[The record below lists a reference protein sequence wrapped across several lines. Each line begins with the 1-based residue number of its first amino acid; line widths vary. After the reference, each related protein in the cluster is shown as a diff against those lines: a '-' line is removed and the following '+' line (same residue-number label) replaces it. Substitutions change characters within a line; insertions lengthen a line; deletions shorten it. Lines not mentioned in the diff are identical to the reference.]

1 MWYLTSS
8 KTGEVYY
15 LVPPGTFHTVGRS
28 CCDLIITDDDSI
40 SRNHAVLQSDG
51 ERLKLSDTSS
61 RYGTYVN
68 ENIAAMVRIE
78 KYRPTL
84 LTVGDSVQFGRC
96 ENTWTV
102 GKVLFKCL
110 TSTLN
115 KADEFSKLLHT
126 QSGAQ
131 IFTSF
136 ATDITHLIMPTLTVT
151 TKLLQSLVGQ
161 VPVVSPAYFTAVE
174 TSIRERK
181 PLPSIV
187 DYVPECNENYIKN
200 LPNLVQPDPRR
211 RKLFAGKEFIFLHSV
226 QYKQFEEIIRLAG
239 GVSVCAQRERIAKS
253 RFIKPHAVTIK
264 TKQENS
270 SQSQIYDTIVDY
282 ISEHG
287 CRLVPDMEIG
297 LAILYI
303 STDKY
308 CNPYY
313 NFATNVEECN
323 IVTKSAANMITLAK
337 STEDNTESSTSGW
350 QAGPVLSTIAET
362 EPLTEDSDSKDHNT
376 LNSSLFQL
384 PESVYMDAPRTFWQ
398 EKSQQN
404 ASVTLMN
411 EDFVLPVPKRPMH
424 YNPNMM
430 TLTKNTENSTSGWQA
445 GLVSS
450 IAETEPNT
458 EEFNPEGYS
467 ALNSSSSLPA
477 STGIG
482 PSASITLRG
491 SSKRLL
497 SVLQEKTSQTASVE
511 DINEDFVLPDPKRS
525 KKQNACTSMSISNS
539 TVEHEA
545 NPRGQPEPVPPSFAK
560 APTRL
565 EKRQTGINRQPEKSS
580 VTHET
585 TISRNRQK
593 KRLLLQGD
601 QDDLFNFDDMDRR
614 KKARLDTTA
623 APQNST
629 APNQNLSASEELFSF
644 DKQHG
649 STVTRRTFSRS
660 KPDAK
665 RSTENINTSGHRP
678 TPIKLIQLSDK
689 GWLSKSIAH
698 LKPEEHESD
707 GCSVK
712 TKQDKLDDT
721 DLFEQWVLKVANG
734 LQVQEMSM
742 KRVTNRTTSIKHSA
756 GDDRSAI
763 LMNEGRNFKAFV
775 KNYKSN
781 ATHVRLRLFCV
792 ADDSQS

>member
-15 LVPPGTFHTVGRS
+15 LVPPGSSHTVGRS

-40 SRNHAVLQSDG
+40 SRNHAVLQSHG

-68 ENIAAMVRIE
+68 ENIAAVVRIA
-78 KYRPTL
+78 KDRPTL
-84 LTVGDSVQFGRC
+84 LAVDDTVQFGRC

-115 KADEFSKLLHT
+115 KTDEFST
-126 QSGAQ
+126 VFDTIGAQ

-136 ATDITHLIMPTLTVT
+136 ATDLTHLIMPTLTVT

-253 RFIKPHAVTIK
+253 RFIKPHVVTIK

-270 SQSQIYDTIVDY
+270 SQSQTYDTIVDY

-323 IVTKSAANMITLAK
+323 IVTKSAANLITLAK
-337 STEDNTESSTSGW
+337 STEDNTEPSTSGR
-350 QAGPVLSTIAET
+350 QGHPVCTIAET
-362 EPLTEDSDSKDHNT
+362 EHTED
-376 LNSSLFQL
+376 LN
-384 PESVYMDAPRTFWQ
+384 A
-398 EKSQQN
+398 
-404 ASVTLMN
+404 
-411 EDFVLPVPKRPMH
+411 
-424 YNPNMM
+424 
-430 TLTKNTENSTSGWQA
+430 
-445 GLVSS
+445 
-450 IAETEPNT
+450 
-458 EEFNPEGYS
+458 
-467 ALNSSSSLPA
+467 SSSLPA
-477 STGIG
+477 STGIDT
-482 PSASITLRG
+482 PTSITLRRQ
-491 SSKRLL
+491 SKRLANV
-497 SVLQEKTSQTASVE
+497 SHEKKSQNASVE
-511 DINEDFVLPDPKRS
+511 DMNEDFVLPAPKRS
-525 KKQNACTSMSISNS
+525 KKQKACSSISNS
-539 TVEHEA
+539 KSLISDIEKNHLRSTVEQEA
-545 NPRGQPEPVPPSFAK
+545 TPRGQPQPVPPSFAK
-560 APTRL
+560 AT
-565 EKRQTGINRQPEKSS
+565 KRPGKMQASGFISIKRQPEKSS
-580 VTHET
+580 VARET
-585 TISRNRQK
+585 TIARNRQM
-593 KRLLLQGD
+593 KRLMLQGD
-601 QDDLFNFDDMDRR
+601 QGDLFNFDDMDRR

-623 APQNST
+623 APQTST
-629 APNQNLSASEELFSF
+629 APNQNLSTSEELFSF

-689 GWLSKSIAH
+689 GWLSKSMAH
-698 LKPEEHESD
+698 LKLEEHESD

-712 TKQDKLDDT
+712 IKQEKLDDT
-721 DLFEQWVLKVANG
+721 ELFEQWVLKVANG

-742 KRVTNRTTSIKHSA
+742 KRVTNRPTSIKHSA

-775 KNYKSN
+775 KKRNYQSN
-781 ATHVRLRLFCV
+781 STHIQLRSFRV
-792 ADDSQS
+792 VNDSQS